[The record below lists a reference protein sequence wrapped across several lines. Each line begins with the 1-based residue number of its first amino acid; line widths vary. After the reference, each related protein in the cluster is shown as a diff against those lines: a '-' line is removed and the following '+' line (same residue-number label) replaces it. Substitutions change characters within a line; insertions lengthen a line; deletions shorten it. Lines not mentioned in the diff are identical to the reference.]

1 MAADSE
7 APSDLKLGQRV
18 SCLGAGKITP
28 TTTAQYGSVKYIG
41 CVDGFQGV
49 WVGVDWDN
57 GQARHNGVVNGVRYF
72 DTGGP
77 QSGSFVRPHTLTTG
91 VSLFDALANR
101 YKANPTE
108 NTQSKS
114 PQQHQTSDKCAG
126 CL

>member
-1 MAADSE
+1 MAADAE
-7 APSDLKLGQRV
+7 AAAGLKVGQRV
-18 SCLGAGKITP
+18 SCEGAERTAP
-28 TTTAQYGSVKYIG
+28 TTTAQYGSVKYVG
-41 CVDGFQGV
+41 CVAGFQGA

-72 DTGGP
+72 HTAGT

-114 PQQHQTSDKCAG
+114 PPKTPR
-126 CL
+126 